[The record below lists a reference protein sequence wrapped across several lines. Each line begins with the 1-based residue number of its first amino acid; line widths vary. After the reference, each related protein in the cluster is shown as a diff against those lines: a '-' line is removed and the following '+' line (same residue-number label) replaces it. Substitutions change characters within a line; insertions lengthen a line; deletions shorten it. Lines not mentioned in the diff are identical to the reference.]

1 MQNFSVFSARLTL
14 LERSYAIAKSD
25 CLSVL
30 LSVCL

>member
-14 LERSYAIAKSD
+14 LERAIAKSD